1 MTFREP
7 YVGTAR
13 VEVGLY
19 DPDTMERVPV
29 EGGKTFTLLPT
40 MLTISER

>member
-7 YVGTAR
+7 YAGAAR

-19 DPDTMERVPV
+19 DPDTMERVSV
-29 EGGKTFTLLPT
+29 EGDGTFALLPT
-40 MLTISER
+40 MLTILEH